1 MIFSAISM
9 AALGAVATVVSAQPS
24 KIISLGTRPYYLV
37 DEMKSSDLKEKL
49 YREQESSNAM

>member
-24 KIISLGTRPYYLV
+24 EIISLGIRPYYLV
-37 DEMKSSDLKEKL
+37 DEMKPSDLKEKL
-49 YREQESSNAM
+49 GKNVRFWLD